1 MVAAVICIVVIVAV
15 IVVWYIAACNGIKV
29 MKLKVDEAK
38 SGIDIALV
46 KRYDVLKKML
56 DVVKEYE
63 RYEKSTLLEAIDLRQ
78 TKTMAQRNDVSSK
91 MDEFA
96 AGINVVAEAYPE
108 LKSSENFGKLQ
119 SAISDTEE
127 HLQAARRLYNSNVT
141 AYNTKIVTFP
151 SSIAA
156 NAMNMNKEEY
166 FEGEAKKL
174 QDVEMTF

>member
-1 MVAAVICIVVIVAV
+1 MIAAGIGIVVIGI

-29 MKLKVDEAK
+29 MKLKVEEAK

-63 RYEKSTLLEAIDLRQ
+63 RYEKSTLLESIDLRQ
-78 TKTMAQRNDVSSK
+78 TKTMSQRNDVSGK
-91 MDEFA
+91 LDEIA
-96 AGINVVAEAYPE
+96 AGVNVVAEAYPE
-108 LKSSENFGKLQ
+108 LRSSENFGKLQ
-119 SAISDTEE
+119 LAIADTEE

-141 AYNTKIVTFP
+141 SYNTKIVTFP
-151 SSIAA
+151 GSIAA
-156 NAMNMNKEEY
+156 NIMNMNKEEY